1 MRPNPNERALPRAAL
16 ALALALALS
25 AAYLAACGEPAAEV
39 PHAMPA
45 PAVSVI
51 TVQPQ
56 TVPVAFEYV
65 GQTAGF
71 REVEVRSRVEGI
83 LLKRNFTEGAPV
95 KTGQSLFTID
105 PAPFRA
111 TLARAEA
118 DLAGAQARLARAERD
133 ARRLAPLFEAKA
145 VSRKEFDDATSARQ
159 IALAEVQAAQARV
172 QEARLDM
179 KYTRVES
186 PISGIASRAL
196 KSEGSLVS
204 GPDVLLTT
212 VTQVNPMYVIFGM
225 PETEQLRLREDV
237 AAGRLKMPRDGRFDV
252 KLTLSDGSQYKR
264 AGKMDFAD
272 VRISETTGTSEGRAA
287 IPNED
292 GSLRPGQFV
301 RVQLTGAMRPDAIK
315 VPQRSVMEG
324 PQGKFVYVVN
334 DQNKAEPRPVQ
345 VADWSGNN
353 WIVSAGL
360 QGGERVIVDGVM
372 KVMPGAVV
380 SITPTATT
388 ASRDTAN
395 EDQKKI
401 VARHP

>member
-1 MRPNPNERALPRAAL
+1 MHPNPNQRARPRALLML
-16 ALALALALS
+16 ALASS
-25 AAYLAACGEPAAEV
+25 AAFLSACGEPAAEA
-39 PHAMPA
+39 PHGMPP

-51 TVQPQ
+51 TLQPE
-56 TVPVAFEYV
+56 TIPVAYEYV

-71 REVEVRSRVEGI
+71 REIEVRARVAGI

-95 KTGQSLFTID
+95 KAGQSLFTID

-145 VSRKEFDDATSARQ
+145 VSRKEFDDAASARQ
-159 IALAEVQAAQARV
+159 IALAEVQSARARL

-179 KYTRVES
+179 SYTRVES
-186 PISGIASRAL
+186 PIPGIASRSL

-237 AAGRLKMPRDGRFDV
+237 AAGRLKMPEDGRFDV
-252 KLTLSDGSQYKR
+252 RLTLSDGSQYTR
-264 AGKMDFAD
+264 TGKMDFAD
-272 VRISETTGTSEGRAA
+272 VRISATTGTSEARAA
-287 IPNED
+287 LPNVD

-301 RVQLTGAMRPDAIK
+301 RVRLTGAMRPDAIS
-315 VPQRSVMEG
+315 VPQRSVLEG

-345 VADWSGNN
+345 VGDWSGND
-353 WIVSAGL
+353 WVVSGGL
-360 QGGERVIVDGVM
+360 QAGERVIVDGVM
-372 KVMPGAVV
+372 KVMPGALV
-380 SITPTATT
+380 SITPAAPTA
-388 ASRDTAN
+388 DQKPAN
-395 EDQKKI
+395 EDQKNI
-401 VARHP
+401 LARHP

>member
-1 MRPNPNERALPRAAL
+1 MHPNPDERARPRAL
-16 ALALALALS
+16 LMLALALS
-25 AAYLAACGEPAAEV
+25 AGFLTACGEPAADA
-39 PHAMPA
+39 PHGMPP

-51 TVQPQ
+51 TLQPE
-56 TVPVAFEYV
+56 TIPVAYEYV

-71 REVEVRSRVEGI
+71 REVEVRARVAGI

-95 KTGQSLFTID
+95 KAGQSLFTID

-145 VSRKEFDDATSARQ
+145 VSRKEFDDAASARQ
-159 IALAEVQAAQARV
+159 IALAEVQSAQARL

-179 KYTRVES
+179 SYTRVES

-196 KSEGSLVS
+196 KSEGSLVP
-204 GPDVLLTT
+204 GPDVLLTS

-237 AAGRLKMPRDGRFDV
+237 AAGRLKMPKDGRFDV
-252 KLTLSDGSQYKR
+252 RLTLSDGSQYTR
-264 AGKMDFAD
+264 TGKMDFAD
-272 VRISETTGTSEGRAA
+272 VRISETTGTSEARAA
-287 IPNED
+287 VPNVD

-301 RVQLTGAMRPDAIK
+301 RVRLTGAMRPDAIR
-315 VPQRSVMEG
+315 VPQRSVLEG

-345 VADWSGNN
+345 VGDWSGND
-353 WIVSAGL
+353 WVVSAGL
-360 QGGERVIVDGVM
+360 EGGERVIVDGVM

-380 SITPTATT
+380 SITPAAPTAGQNP
-388 ASRDTAN
+388 AS
-395 EDQKKI
+395 EDQKNI